1 MDNVQNYPGIKILG
15 LGPGSAGALT
25 LQVWHLLQESTE
37 IWLRTRHHPVVA
49 DIPSHVII
57 HSFDSLYES
66 ENDFPSVYS
75 SIVEKIIELGRR
87 PEGVVYA
94 VPGHPFVA
102 EATGFEIIRRARS
115 EGIKTLVI
123 EGLSFLEPTFTAIGI
138 DPFPQ
143 TLLIDALELALLHVP
158 PFPPS
163 APAVIAQLHSRS
175 VASEVKLTLNAI
187 YPDEHPVK
195 LIALAQD
202 EGPPPVT
209 AAGKLETA
217 SRLVEKLVDSGM
229 ELDDIY
235 VDPLVFPVGLDSS
248 SALAAVTAMRE
259 VMARFPGV
267 HTICGLTNVS
277 YGLPERRLLNRTFLV
292 GAIANGLDAVV
303 IDPTD
308 AQLMSALFSAEAVFG
323 QDDYCLKFLDAVQA
337 GRLC

>member
-1 MDNVQNYPGIKILG
+1 MLIIGERINASRKPIRAALESLDADFIRSEVRAQAE
-15 LGPGSAGALT
+15 AGAHYIDLNGGTFPGREAELLCWLVDTAQQETQLPLCLDSSDPEALAAALPRIRGPQPMLNSISLEAERFET
-25 LQVWHLLQESTE
+25 LM
-37 IWLRTRHHPVVA
+37 P
-49 DIPSHVII
+49 
-57 HSFDSLYES
+57 
-66 ENDFPSVYS
+66 
-75 SIVEKIIELGRR
+75 
-87 PEGVVYA
+87 
-94 VPGHPFVA
+94 
-102 EATGFEIIRRARS
+102 
-115 EGIKTLVI
+115 LV
-123 EGLSFLEPTFTAIGI
+123 
-138 DPFPQ
+138 
-143 TLLIDALELALLHVP
+143 
-158 PFPPS
+158 
-163 APAVIAQLHSRS
+163 R
-175 VASEVKLTLNAI
+175 
-187 YPDEHPVK
+187 EHPVK

-292 GAIANGLDAVV
+292 GAIANGMDAVV